1 MRRRGEIPAV
11 YFFLASYVAGLLLV
25 KAGLFFLPVFLLA
38 FCHRKV
44 FKGIGL
50 CSLALSLGALNVY
63 LQQPRQ
69 DRRHYLNAEMDK
81 YLRIQITGEPEAR
94 ERTFRAEARLLAT
107 GNDTFWQERSG
118 KIRLYFSKDTTLVLP
133 RLGDCLVCK
142 GEIRPI
148 EGFVGRDSLYFD
160 YAAFMAKKNIYGQV
174 FLRSDAFYVEPVE
187 LSPLTRLKRT
197 AGSLRGH
204 LLCFWDHCGL
214 AENEMAV
221 AKALVL
227 GERGNSVIE
236 EAYRKSGVI
245 HVLAVSGMHLSIF
258 SCLVAGALGF
268 LQRKAWQ
275 RWLRFLL
282 VALCVWG
289 YALLTGLSPSVCRA
303 ASMFCFVGFGKC
315 MGRDVKSIRSVAVS
329 ALFLLVLYP
338 GLLQDVGFL
347 LSYAA
352 VAGLIFL
359 TPLVERFWQPRQKAL
374 RFFRDLAVSS
384 VSAQMATLPICL
396 CVFGAFPTYF
406 LIGNCLVSPMVNIAL
421 PLGIAVTAL
430 VFVWQAAAFF
440 TAGIFGWLLRVMNAA
455 VLTIQDW
462 PAAMLHLSIPLFAA
476 VWLYG
481 TIACFWRSFSRFSV
495 LELRRAMVLLL
506 GFCWIA

>member
-1 MRRRGEIPAV
+1 MRHRGEIPAV
-11 YFFLASYVAGLLLV
+11 YFFLASYVTGLLLV
-25 KAGLFFLPVFLLA
+25 KAGLFFLPFVLLVF
-38 FCHRKV
+38 CRRKV

-50 CSLALSLGALNVY
+50 CFLALSLGALNVY
-63 LQQPRQ
+63 LRQPQQ
-69 DRRHYLNAEMDK
+69 DMRHYLNAGVDK
-81 YLRIQITGEPEAR
+81 YLRLQITGEPEAR
-94 ERTFRAEARLLAT
+94 ERSFRAEARLLAV
-107 GNDTFWQERSG
+107 GNDTLWQERSG
-118 KIRLYFSKDTTLVLP
+118 KIRLYFSKDTTLPLP
-133 RLGDCLVCK
+133 RYGDFLVCK

-160 YAAFMAKKNIYGQV
+160 YAAFMAKKNIYGQM
-174 FLRSDAFYVEPVE
+174 FLCSEDFYVEPAGF
-187 LSPLTRLKRT
+187 SPLTRLKRA
-197 AGSLRGH
+197 AGSLRGR
-204 LLCFWDHCGL
+204 LLCFWDGCGL

-258 SCLVAGALGF
+258 SCIVAGALSF

-282 VALCVWG
+282 VSLCVWG

-303 ASMFCFVGFGKC
+303 ACMFCFVGLGKC

-329 ALFLLVLYP
+329 ALFLLIIYP

-352 VAGLIFL
+352 VVGLVFL
-359 TPLVERFWQPRQKAL
+359 TPLVGRLWRPQRKVF
-374 RFFRDLAVSS
+374 RFFRDLTVSS
-384 VSAQMATLPICL
+384 ISAQIATLPICL
-396 CVFGAFPTYF
+396 CVFGSLPTYF
-406 LIGNCLVSPMVNIAL
+406 LIGNCLVSPLVNIAL

-430 VFVWQAAAFF
+430 AFIWHAAALFM
-440 TAGIFGWLLRVMNAA
+440 AGVFDMLLRFMNAV
-455 VLTIQDW
+455 VLMIQDW
-462 PAAMLHLSIPLFAA
+462 PAAMLHLPLSLFAA

-481 TIACFWRSFSRFSV
+481 TIASFWQSFSHCSV
-495 LELRRAMVLLL
+495 LGLRRAMVLLL
-506 GFCWIA
+506 VFCWIA